1 MGTAIMYESLVR
13 QPFEKNKTT
22 RSMTEMTRV
31 YLVRHGTTEWN
42 KEEIFRGRIDCKL
55 NDTGLAE
62 ARALEG
68 YFQDVVIDS
77 IYSSPLSRA
86 EETARAVALPR
97 GLTVIPDPA
106 FIDMDYGEWQ
116 GLPLKEVKEKFTDLY
131 RLWQERPQDVTFPGG
146 ENLAQVRTRAWE
158 GLGRVV
164 QQNPGK
170 TVLVVSHRVI
180 TKVLTCAALGLDD
193 SHFWQIKQDTTAVNC
208 FEYTGNTFI
217 ASLINDTCH
226 MKSIH
231 FNVYRK
237 DF

>member
-1 MGTAIMYESLVR
+1 
-13 QPFEKNKTT
+13 
-22 RSMTEMTRV
+22 MTRL

-42 KEEIFRGRIDCKL
+42 KEEIFRGRVDCKL

-62 ARALEG
+62 ARALEA
-68 YFQDVVIDS
+68 YFRDVVIDS

-86 EETARAVALPR
+86 TETAQAVALPK

-116 GLPLKEVKEKFTDLY
+116 GLPLKEVEEKYPDLS
-131 RLWQERPQDVTFPGG
+131 RLWRERPQEVIFPGG
-146 ENLAQVRTRAWE
+146 ENLSRVRARAWE
-158 GLGRVV
+158 GFERVV
-164 QQNPGK
+164 QGNPGK
-170 TVLVVSHRVI
+170 TVLVVSHRVV
-180 TKVLTCAALGLDD
+180 TKVLICAALGLDD

-208 FEYTGNTFI
+208 FEYTAKTFI
-217 ASLINDTCH
+217 TSLINDTCH

-231 FNVYRK
+231 FNISRK